1 VHAHA
6 AVVLHAY
13 CMRIVCATPLDYA
26 SSYPGR
32 VMSVTRREAPM
43 MKTET
48 ASTLPP
54 RVSARAHRVLLRDGA
69 AIDVRP
75 IQPDDG
81 ERLRCLHARLS
92 PASIRMRYFH
102 VVPSLSDAL
111 VATITHVDYVDR
123 MALVATVGA
132 DNATALRKQEIV
144 GMVNYDRISAD
155 AAEVA
160 FVVEDAW
167 QGRGVAST
175 LLYDLAAYAR
185 ECGFRRFLAITLRH
199 NIRMLNVLRQCGFPC
214 TLHDRGDE
222 EVDAW
227 VDIAATPMC
236 RLGPFTRR
244 TVLDVHADV
253 EPEPEPTYP

>member
-1 VHAHA
+1 
-6 AVVLHAY
+6 
-13 CMRIVCATPLDYA
+13 
-26 SSYPGR
+26 
-32 VMSVTRREAPM
+32 MSVARREAPM

-48 ASTLPP
+48 ASIPSPSVGDL
-54 RVSARAHRVLLRDGA
+54 AHRVLLRDGA

-75 IQPDDG
+75 IQPNDS
-81 ERLRCLHARLS
+81 ERLQRLHARLS
-92 PASIRMRYFH
+92 PTSIRMRYFH

-111 VATITHVDYVDR
+111 AATFTHVDYVDR
-123 MALVATVGA
+123 MALVATVGG
-132 DNATALRKQEIV
+132 DTATTLRKQEIV

-160 FVVEDAW
+160 FVVEEAW

-185 ECGFRRFLAITLRH
+185 ECGFRRFLAITLRC

-227 VDIAATPMC
+227 VDIAVAPMC
-236 RLGPFTRR
+236 WLAPFTRR
-244 TVLDVHADV
+244 TMLGLYADV
-253 EPEPEPTYP
+253 GSEPEPTYP